1 MEDKKKAKDS
11 GSSRIC
17 MNLDWLLVWE
27 KKAVE
32 EIMANQGNL
41 IVLMLN
47 FLSLI
52 YAHIFRAKV
61 LGCLQGTL
69 EIQ

>member
-32 EIMANQGNL
+32 EIIGKSGKSDCIDVKFPQFD
-41 IVLMLN
+41 IC
-47 FLSLI
+47 SYI
-52 YAHIFRAKV
+52 
-61 LGCLQGTL
+61 
-69 EIQ
+69 

>member
-1 MEDKKKAKDS
+1 MYES
-11 GSSRIC
+11 
-17 MNLDWLLVWE
+17 DWLLVWE